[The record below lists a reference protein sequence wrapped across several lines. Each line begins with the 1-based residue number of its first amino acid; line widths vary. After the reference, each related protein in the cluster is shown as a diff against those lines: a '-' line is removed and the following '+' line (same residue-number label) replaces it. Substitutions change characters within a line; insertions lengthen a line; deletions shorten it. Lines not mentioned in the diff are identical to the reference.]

1 MDPFFMFL
9 LNWGSLI
16 LLLMLII
23 SFVLFII
30 FKKKNI
36 NIDFKIIYLC
46 KKVFLNKQSYV
57 ILLVA
62 LLLFIIT
69 ITISKYVFKVFDYF
83 KLDFIRGFFVLII
96 TNTLIELILYYWII
110 FIFVKLLNITSKVEF
125 QEINGKPVIKIT
137 NKNKAYSLLTITE
150 YLKTIYESINI
161 MLVFLA
167 VGLNISLINNP
178 QLLNAYHLSYGLG
191 TIIPLACIKLHE
203 LRLKKIEKIKC
214 TN

>member
-23 SFVLFII
+23 SFVI
-30 FKKKNI
+30 FLISIKKSI
-36 NIDFKIIYLC
+36 NIDFKIIYLF

-57 ILLVA
+57 VLLVA
-62 LLLFIIT
+62 FLLFIIT

-83 KLDFIRGFFVLII
+83 KLDFIRGFILLIF
-96 TNTLIELILYYWII
+96 TNTLIEIILYYWII
-110 FIFVKLLNITSKVEF
+110 FICVKLLNINSKVEF
-125 QEINGKPVIKIT
+125 QEINNKPIIKIT
-137 NKNKAYSLLTITE
+137 KTNKEYSLLAITE
-150 YLKTIYESINI
+150 YLKTVYESINI

-203 LRLKKIEKIKC
+203 LNLKKIANE
-214 TN
+214 